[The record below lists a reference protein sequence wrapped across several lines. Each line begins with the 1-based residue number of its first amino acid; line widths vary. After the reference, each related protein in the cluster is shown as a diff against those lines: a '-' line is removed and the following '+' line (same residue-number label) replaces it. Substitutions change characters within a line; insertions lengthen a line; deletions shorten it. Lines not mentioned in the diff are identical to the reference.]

1 MKVVPPDDDEPRV
14 SRPGA
19 LSRDELITLVEGLQ
33 RADGSEAE
41 QDEALRRFSQS
52 VPHPR
57 AADLIYWPERRA
69 DDSFAAMTATEIV
82 DAALSYRAIELGP

>member
-19 LSRDELITLVEGLQ
+19 LARDELVTLVERLQ
-33 RADGSEAE
+33 RADGAE
-41 QDEALRRFSQS
+41 VAQDEALRRFSQS
-52 VPHPR
+52 LPHPR

-69 DDSFAAMTATEIV
+69 DGSFAEMTATEIV

>member
-1 MKVVPPDDDEPRV
+1 MKVVPPDDDAPRV

-33 RADGSEAE
+33 RAEGSEAE
-41 QDEALRRFSQS
+41 QDEALRRFRQS

-57 AADLIYWPERRA
+57 AADLIYWPQRQA
-69 DDSFAAMTATEIV
+69 AGSFAEMTATEVV